1 MKLII
6 SPHNLTLTE
15 AIDDHVRSRI
25 EKLEHIDRNAID
37 AQVTLEHDKTKAPE
51 KAFKCAIL
59 LRMPGPDLYAEDHED
74 NLYAAIDLVTKKVQ
88 QQIRKVHSKQ
98 KAKNHSEAARLK
110 EEQQAANL

>member
-15 AIDDHVRSRI
+15 AIEDHVRSRI
-25 EKLEHIDRNAID
+25 
-37 AQVTLEHDKTKAPE
+37 VTLEHDKTKAPE